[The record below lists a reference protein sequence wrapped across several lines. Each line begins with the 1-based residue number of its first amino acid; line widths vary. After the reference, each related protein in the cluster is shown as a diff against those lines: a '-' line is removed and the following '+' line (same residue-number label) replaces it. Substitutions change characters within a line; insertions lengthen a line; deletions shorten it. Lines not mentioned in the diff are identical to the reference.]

1 MERELRNKIRSMVT
15 QARAILEEDA
25 AEQLEG
31 TYGIYPDGSVDPANK
46 LPQLDD
52 AGLEIREE
60 LLGAIEHE
68 EAKGLGRKGAVWR
81 FARQTAFTHLNRL
94 VALRLFEAPERGLIR
109 ESLTKGEASRGFR
122 EFQRFFPIFRTHDP
136 DGGYQ
141 RYLELLIDEAA
152 SEVRILFDRS
162 DPHSILFPSPTTLKQ
177 VARLLQAPKLDRVW
191 GDDET
196 LGWVYQYFNGDD
208 RDEIRDTKN
217 KRTKGKPQTSEDL
230 AIINQFFTPN
240 YVVRFLVDN
249 TLGRL
254 WWEMHPDTEL
264 VNEWEYL
271 IIRPGEEPTHREPK
285 PPEEIKVL
293 DPAVGSG
300 HFLLYCFDVLARIYE
315 TEGYDR
321 REIPGLILK
330 HNLHG
335 VDIDTRA
342 SQIAALSLFLKAKKY
357 HKDAMVTTTNIVD
370 AEPLPDDPEI
380 LAAFTKGLV
389 NPVLERIVKTIWQE
403 LQLAGHVGSLLKID
417 ETIESILHSEREGID
432 AWLEGAE
439 GEFWARAFDAV
450 NEALHSFYQEAEAR
464 GLIGRRLFAA
474 EGKQG
479 FQFLDL
485 IRQRY
490 DVVVMNP
497 PYGDGTPDCKEYMK
511 KHYQITKND
520 LYAAFVERGLDWT
533 RSNGYVGTLTSRTGF
548 FVDSFQGWRK
558 KILLPRARVICFGDL
573 GAGVLDGAMVEVA
586 AYVLQTKSPEAAT
599 VG

>member
-254 WWEMHPDTEL
+254 WWEMHPHTEL

-271 IIRPGEEPTHREPK
+271 IIRPDEEPGHREPK

-335 VDIDTRA
+335 VDIDARA
-342 SQIAALSLFLKAKKY
+342 SQIAALSLYLKAKKY
-357 HKDAMVTTTNIVD
+357 HKDATVTTTNIVD
-370 AEPLPDDPEI
+370 AEPLPDDQET
-380 LAAFTKGLV
+380 LEAFLKRV
-389 NPVLERIVKTIWQE
+389 DSPVFERVVKATWKE
-403 LQLAGHVGSLLKID
+403 LQVAGHAGSLLKTE
-417 ETIESILHSEREGID
+417 ETIRELLKQEQEHLT
-432 AWLEGAE
+432 AWQEGAE
-439 GEFWARAFDAV
+439 GAFWQEALDTIFDAF
-450 NEALHSFYQEAEAR
+450 HHFYDKAEASD
-464 GLIGRRLFAA
+464 LITWRLFAA
-474 EGKQG
+474 EGEQG
-479 FQFLDL
+479 FRLL
-485 IRQRY
+485 NVLRKRY

-497 PYGDGTPDCKEYMK
+497 PYGDGTPDCREYLNK
-511 KHYQITKND
+511 NYPITKND

-533 RSNGYVGTLTSRTGF
+533 RPHGFLGALTSRTGF
-548 FVDSFQGWRK
+548 FLKTFQKWRK
-558 KILLPRARVICFGDL
+558 QIILPKSHMVCMADL
-573 GAGVLDGAMVEVA
+573 GMGVLDGAMVEVA
-586 AYVLQTKSPEAAT
+586 AYVLESMPGGSTP
-599 VG
+599 